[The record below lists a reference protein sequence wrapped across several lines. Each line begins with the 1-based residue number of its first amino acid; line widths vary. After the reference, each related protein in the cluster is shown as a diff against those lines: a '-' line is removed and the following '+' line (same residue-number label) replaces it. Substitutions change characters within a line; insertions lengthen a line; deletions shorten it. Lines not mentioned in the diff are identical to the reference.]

1 MIVDLDINNKNILII
16 GAGIEGTKKVKLIVK
31 YNCSIT
37 IISEKFSQ
45 EIINLKKKYNVKL
58 INNKIEDTS
67 ILNLFNNIFLIFA
80 TTNDRS
86 LNNKI
91 IEWAKKNKILVYATD
106 NPTMS
111 DFAFLSIIDIENLIQ
126 IGISTSGKSP
136 LMNKILKTKIEKNI
150 KNIIEKND
158 INNIK
163 IQEFARLYAKKYI
176 EKPSDRKDFLHSL
189 INNTEIQEL
198 IEKNN
203 IDKVKERIIN
213 ILEKLEVNR
222 GR

>member
-31 YNCSIT
+31 YNCNIT

-45 EIINLKKKYNVKL
+45 EIINLKKKYNLKL

-150 KNIIEKND
+150 KNIIEKSD

>member
-1 MIVDLDINNKNILII
+1 
-16 GAGIEGTKKVKLIVK
+16 
-31 YNCSIT
+31 
-37 IISEKFSQ
+37 
-45 EIINLKKKYNVKL
+45 
-58 INNKIEDTS
+58 
-67 ILNLFNNIFLIFA
+67 
-80 TTNDRS
+80 
-86 LNNKI
+86 
-91 IEWAKKNKILVYATD
+91 
-106 NPTMS
+106 
-111 DFAFLSIIDIENLIQ
+111 
-126 IGISTSGKSP
+126 
-136 LMNKILKTKIEKNI
+136 
-150 KNIIEKND
+150 
-158 INNIK
+158 K